1 LYDVCV
7 LYIFVIV
14 IDVSCR
20 YYVLYT
26 LILYNRL
33 PRTYDIYSI
42 GNKTFVLLKL
52 LRLLLLKIPA
62 VYNESDPFVH

>member
-1 LYDVCV
+1 MC
-7 LYIFVIV
+7 IIHICNIV

-33 PRTYDIYSI
+33 PHTYDIYSI